1 MNSEEIP
8 LNSGEDEYELENDKY
23 DFFLTNNN
31 NKHCN
36 NYKYNNKRSCNN
48 SKDNNNN
55 ISNHK
60 TLASVT
66 SLENMYNSNNEINN
80 NCQQHNYNHNLE
92 PIKTKK
98 KTIHNNSL
106 TFT

>member
-23 DFFLTNNN
+23 DFFLTNNI

-55 ISNHK
+55 IST
-60 TLASVT
+60 TL
-66 SLENMYNSNNEINN
+66 YQNN
-80 NCQQHNYNHNLE
+80 NYNKALCN
-92 PIKTKK
+92 
-98 KTIHNNSL
+98 
-106 TFT
+106 